1 MRTRIRGR
9 RRFVPRVAGAALL
22 SAGMLAAAA
31 VTSDAAQVAQPGSVD
46 RLGSTGDDLVPP
58 ELRVP
63 PGNRLIAQL
72 DGLGV
77 QVYRCAAG
85 SWVFLEPAAQ
95 LQDQSPAAIH
105 FRGPSWESIRDGSL
119 VEATKVVASSPVDG
133 AVPQLLL
140 QATLTRGD
148 GIFGD
153 VTYVQRLATVGG
165 VKPSTRCM
173 DGQTLGVPYSAVYT
187 FYARG

>member
-1 MRTRIRGR
+1 MRTRIRHSR
-9 RRFVPRVAGAALL
+9 RILLGVAGAALL
-22 SAGMLAAAA
+22 SAGVLLQRRSGA
-31 VTSDAAQVAQPGSVD
+31 TRRRPRG
-46 RLGSTGDDLVPP
+46 REPSTGPARAAMDWCQP

-72 DGLGV
+72 DGEGV
-77 QVYRCAAG
+77 QVYECAAG
-85 SWVFLEPAAQ
+85 SWTFLEPAAQ
-95 LQDQSPAAIH
+95 LHDQSAAAIH
-105 FRGPSWESIRDGSL
+105 FRGPTWESIRDGSL
-119 VEATKVVASSPVDG
+119 VEATKVVASSPVAG
-133 AVPQLLL
+133 AVPRLLL

-153 VTYVQRLATVGG
+153 VTFVQRLATVGG

>member
-1 MRTRIRGR
+1 MRTRIRDR
-9 RRFVPRVAGAALL
+9 RKTLLGVAGAALL
-22 SAGMLAAAA
+22 SAGMLAATL
-31 VTSDAAQVAQPGSVD
+31 VTSDRASAARPGTAGRS
-46 RLGSTGDDLVPP
+46 GSSGDALVPP

-63 PGNRLIAQL
+63 RGNRLVAQL
-72 DGLGV
+72 DGQGV
-77 QVYRCAAG
+77 QVYECAAG

-95 LQDQSPAAIH
+95 LHDQSAVATH
-105 FRGPSWESIRDGSL
+105 FRGPTWESTRDGSL
-119 VEATKVVASSPVDG
+119 VEATKVVASSLVAG

-187 FYARG
+187 FYAQG

>member
-1 MRTRIRGR
+1 MRTRIRHSR
-9 RRFVPRVAGAALL
+9 RILLGVGGALL
-22 SAGMLAAAA
+22 SAGVLAATS
-31 VTSDAAQVAQPGSVD
+31 VRSDAAPAARPGPVD
-46 RLGSTGDDLVPP
+46 RSGSSGDGLVPA

-72 DGLGV
+72 DGQGV
-77 QVYRCAAG
+77 QVYECAAG
-85 SWVFLEPAAQ
+85 SWMFLEPAAQ
-95 LQDQSPAAIH
+95 LHDQSAAAIH
-105 FRGPSWESIRDGSL
+105 FRGPTWESIRDGSL
-119 VEATKVVASSPVDG
+119 VEATKVVASSPVAG

-153 VTYVQRLATVGG
+153 VTFVQRLATVGG

-187 FYARG
+187 FSARG